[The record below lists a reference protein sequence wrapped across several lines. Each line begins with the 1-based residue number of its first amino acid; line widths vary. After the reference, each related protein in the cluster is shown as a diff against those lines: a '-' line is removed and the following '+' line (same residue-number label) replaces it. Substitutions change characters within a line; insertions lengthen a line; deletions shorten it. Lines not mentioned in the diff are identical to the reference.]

1 MKTYLNILICLFI
14 SQLAQAQV
22 DLEKYNKA
30 STNQEYIDLLT
41 DDFQSL
47 NRFMQF
53 FLKDNDAPR
62 TPSEVA
68 PLKLAFN
75 QRDYD
80 ANINQITQANIQF
93 YDYIV
98 DDFFSVKLVK
108 DPSIYSSLD
117 DIKAPIYLKK
127 VYYYDGTT
135 QDIKDKTDINTYF
148 TAKLALTKSV
158 AKIDIEIAFS
168 TMQKLDSVVLPAK
181 VHQKARHRGVD
192 IEVAEVSDKGVL
204 LKTSSDELAF
214 NEVQAILKDKRRVS
228 SYSSQR
234 SGMHPDKF
242 NLFLKGY
249 IQDINTVLTFA
260 NANAKMEYTE
270 FKPALE
276 KKISALETKWMN
288 EFNKSKG
295 VSYLYYE
302 FGEPLDQV
310 VLYNTSETYEK
321 NVMKTLINVTPKS
334 RFIANK
340 ENKTRVYDSNLMLL
354 KEFTAAYTPINDYY
368 FESDFQY
375 FYLNEKLELEPLTYY
390 KVSDV
395 LNNFVIIEEDDE
407 SPQELVDPTNT
418 KRMNVD
424 SFETNNAYNS
434 ALIKSSDSF
443 YLLNS
448 NSLIPQKIA
457 HVDNVFVADKGYYVV
472 VKNEKYGFMNTEGKI
487 VVPMQYDDVNSF
499 SDMTDLLPSDL
510 LFAVKQKDKWGFV
523 DVNNKTIIP
532 FMYSEVNGPF
542 SYGIAPVYLDGA
554 LGLINLKNEKK
565 SEFLNRNYSKSSNFG
580 KRTMGLSD
588 ATYNYKGEKE
598 EDN

>member
-181 VHQKARHRGVD
+181 VHQKARYRGVD

-340 ENKTRVYDSNLMLL
+340 ENKTRIYDSNLMLL

>member
-181 VHQKARHRGVD
+181 VHQKARYRGVD

-340 ENKTRVYDSNLMLL
+340 ENKTRIYDSNLMLL
-354 KEFTAAYTPINDYY
+354 KEFTAAYTSINDYY

>member
-1 MKTYLNILICLFI
+1 M
-14 SQLAQAQV
+14 
-22 DLEKYNKA
+22 
-30 STNQEYIDLLT
+30 
-41 DDFQSL
+41 
-47 NRFMQF
+47 
-53 FLKDNDAPR
+53 
-62 TPSEVA
+62 
-68 PLKLAFN
+68 
-75 QRDYD
+75 
-80 ANINQITQANIQF
+80 
-93 YDYIV
+93 
-98 DDFFSVKLVK
+98 
-108 DPSIYSSLD
+108 
-117 DIKAPIYLKK
+117 
-127 VYYYDGTT
+127 
-135 QDIKDKTDINTYF
+135 
-148 TAKLALTKSV
+148 
-158 AKIDIEIAFS
+158 
-168 TMQKLDSVVLPAK
+168 
-181 VHQKARHRGVD
+181 
-192 IEVAEVSDKGVL
+192 
-204 LKTSSDELAF
+204 
-214 NEVQAILKDKRRVS
+214 
-228 SYSSQR
+228 
-234 SGMHPDKF
+234 
-242 NLFLKGY
+242 
-249 IQDINTVLTFA
+249 
-260 NANAKMEYTE
+260 
-270 FKPALE
+270 
-276 KKISALETKWMN
+276 
-288 EFNKSKG
+288 
-295 VSYLYYE
+295 
-302 FGEPLDQV
+302 
-310 VLYNTSETYEK
+310 
-321 NVMKTLINVTPKS
+321 
-334 RFIANK
+334 
-340 ENKTRVYDSNLMLL
+340 
-354 KEFTAAYTPINDYY
+354 
-368 FESDFQY
+368 
-375 FYLNEKLELEPLTYY
+375 NEKLELEPLTYY

-472 VKNEKYGFMNTEGKI
+472 VKNEKYGFMNTERKI

-523 DVNNKTIIP
+523 DVNNQTIIP